1 MSVTTDTIK
10 KKEGIK
16 KFVIGERYRVFNEV
30 SENHGNYLTIININ
44 KDLIY
49 YLFDGSDQVQCFSS
63 SSEFAVDLIK
73 LV

>member
-1 MSVTTDTIK
+1 MT
-10 KKEGIK
+10 
-16 KFVIGERYRVFNEV
+16 KFKVGERYRIFNEV
-30 SENHGNYLTIININ
+30 SENHGNYLTIINVY

-49 YLFDGSDQVQCFSS
+49 YSFDGSDLVQCFSR